1 MGVRQN
7 PTFDFGCSPGFRAAS
22 RRPFGSRPRARRSRP
37 RCRLRPR
44 RTCSCGARRGGRC
57 RRRRSRP
64 VPALLDRLHQ
74 VGGVLGAAQIGAI
87 DDFCDAGDA
96 AGDLADDPGE
106 CVVARRAR
114 RLSLRRDGHLAVVHL
129 GGRLQYS
136 VGVLGHVLCQ
146 FGRRAAEL
154 ALDIR
159 LLGMTFVAVPPP
171 TSPAFTRVGPS
182 AWRGSRRGSGP
193 PPPSPAPRF
202 VPALVARPRETAHR

>member
-1 MGVRQN
+1 M
-7 PTFDFGCSPGFRAAS
+7 SPS
-22 RRPFGSRPRARRSRP
+22 TTSNVLVWCPP
-37 RCRLRPR
+37 
-44 RTCSCGARRGGRC
+44 GGRC

-87 DDFCDAGDA
+87 DDFCDAA
-96 AGDLADDPGE
+96 TPAGDLADDPGE

-146 FGRRAAEL
+146 FGRSVVAPRSSPSIY
-154 ALDIR
+154 DSS
-159 LLGMTFVAVPPP
+159 GMTFVAVPPP
-171 TSPAFTRVGPS
+171 TSPAFTRGRSVG
-182 AWRGSRRGSGP
+182 
-193 PPPSPAPRF
+193 
-202 VPALVARPRETAHR
+202 VAGIA

>member
-74 VGGVLGAAQIGAI
+74 VGGVLGPPRIGAI

-129 GGRLQYS
+129 GGRPSIRSACWDMYS
-136 VGVLGHVLCQ
+136 ASSVVAP
-146 FGRRAAEL
+146 RSPPSIY
-154 ALDIR
+154 DSS
-159 LLGMTFVAVPPP
+159 GMTFVAVPPP
-171 TSPAFTRVGPS
+171 TSPAFTRGRSVG
-182 AWRGSRRGSGP
+182 
-193 PPPSPAPRF
+193 
-202 VPALVARPRETAHR
+202 VAGIA